1 MSIDIRHIFLDM
13 ADIYVIKRLY
23 TSVCFGYFYYAY
35 RDAETNCKRKRFDM
49 LSFAHI
55 QEHSLKGSDGIW
67 STL

>member
-1 MSIDIRHIFLDM
+1 MSINIRHIFPDM
-13 ADIYVIKRLY
+13 ADIYYK
-23 TSVCFGYFYYAY
+23 TSIHISLIYYAY
-35 RDAETNCKRKRFDM
+35 KDADTNCKSNKSDM